1 MTKKELENK
10 IEILEDMISD
20 LSYLITNHI
29 GESTNSDC
37 NITKKDCYN
46 KIMCSNCKWAMYDL
60 KNPDNKNVI
69 CYKTIE
75 CGDFEPLEISN
86 TRNIKINNNGDYA
99 TISQLDYMLKK
110 D

>member
-1 MTKKELENK
+1 MATKKELESK

-29 GESTNSDC
+29 GESTNNNC

-46 KIMCSNCKWAMYDL
+46 KIMCSNCKHALFDR
-60 KNPDNKNVI
+60 KDITNKGFI
-69 CYKTIE
+69 CGCDIE
-75 CGDFEPLEISN
+75 CENFDMVDNSYYLKEN
-86 TRNIKINNNGDYA
+86 YA
-99 TISQLDYMLKK
+99 TVSKLSGK